1 MDFHPDKCST
11 LHVTR
16 SRTPILQDYILKGH
30 TLSSEASSKYL
41 GVELESDMSWRSHI
55 DKTVKKVNSTLGFLR
70 NQDTKTVAYKTL
82 VRPTIEYSHQYGVR
96 TQKMP

>member
-30 TLSSEASSKYL
+30 KLTSEASSKYL
-41 GVELESDMSWRSHI
+41 GVELHSDMSWMSHI
-55 DKTVKKVNSTLGFLR
+55 DKTVKKAIFKKKPEGQQPGYENSG
-70 NQDTKTVAYKTL
+70 
-82 VRPTIEYSHQYGVR
+82 I
-96 TQKMP
+96 